1 MVCELNLNA
10 IIFLKTQLKIFL
22 SNFFGEKWQADPKTY
37 MKIQKAK
44 NNKDG
49 FKEVQVRGL
58 ELPVSKTYYKATII
72 EIFSIGTVIEKQTDK
87 NNGESREK
95 PTRIYMVQWYDKR
108 ERMIFSISGT
118 E

>member
-1 MVCELNLNA
+1 
-10 IIFLKTQLKIFL
+10 
-22 SNFFGEKWQADPKTY
+22 

-72 EIFSIGTVIEKQTDK
+72 EAFSIDKVIEKQTDK
-87 NNGESREK
+87 NNGESK
-95 PTRIYMVQWYDKR
+95 KKSTRIWSNG
-108 ERMIFSISGT
+108 MIRGK

>member
-1 MVCELNLNA
+1 
-10 IIFLKTQLKIFL
+10 
-22 SNFFGEKWQADPKTY
+22 

-44 NNKDG
+44 NNKDD

-72 EIFSIGTVIEKQTDK
+72 ETFSIGTVIEKQTDK

-95 PTRIYMVQWYDKR
+95 PTHIYMVQWYDKR